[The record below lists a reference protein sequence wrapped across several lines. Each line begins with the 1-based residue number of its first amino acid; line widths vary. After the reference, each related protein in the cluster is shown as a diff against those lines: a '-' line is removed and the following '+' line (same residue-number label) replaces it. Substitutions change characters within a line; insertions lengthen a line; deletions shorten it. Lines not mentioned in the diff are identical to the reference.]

1 MIVFHDEKRHC
12 KEVAAF
18 FLPELGLRTWK
29 QKVTA
34 QNATLF

>member
-1 MIVFHDEKRHC
+1 MRKRHC

-29 QKVTA
+29 QKV
-34 QNATLF
+34 